1 MCKIRKFPPIIQILR
16 QTICKMR
23 QRQQRQCIT
32 CRGVANFERIN
43 FRSELTTPATRQLTV
58 SSPDPF
64 DDDSSRLLLINRE

>member
-23 QRQQRQCIT
+23 QRQQRQCRT
-32 CRGVANFERIN
+32 RRGVANFERIN

-58 SSPDPF
+58 SPPDPF